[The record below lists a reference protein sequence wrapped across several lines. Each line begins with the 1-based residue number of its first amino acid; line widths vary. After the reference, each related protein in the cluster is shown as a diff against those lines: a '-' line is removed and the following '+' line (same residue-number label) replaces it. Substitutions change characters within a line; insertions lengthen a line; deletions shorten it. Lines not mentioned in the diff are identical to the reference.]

1 MKKRGK
7 PWGGEAL
14 EVAKPVSPPHTP
26 PLRARRCATSWSVL
40 IYRLSPVCCCIGG
53 VRLSRFFCSTGRESG
68 PRSGPVPWDMANR
81 RSLVYVH
88 HTPIGTIPTQPT
100 PKNTELFSIHCNIPQ
115 RRTATCPERGSARG
129 KSGLRNS
136 ERLSPSQTRPLPKC
150 LPEREPPTAQVSP
163 LKGKRP
169 LLKCPPE
176 REKPTAQVSPKKKNA
191 LRQERTSDARQC
203 TISGTIF
210 SLILSIVHS
219 LVYYKEHTS
228 NLLTLKSE
236 SVILWSS

>member
-26 PLRARRCATSWSVL
+26 PLRARRCATPWRVL

-53 VRLSRFFCSTGRESG
+53 VRLSRFF
-68 PRSGPVPWDMANR
+68 VPPDGKAARAAGLFPGIWQIGGVLF
-81 RSLVYVH
+81 SVH

-100 PKNTELFSIHCNIPQ
+100 PKNTESFPIHCNIPQ

-136 ERLSPSQTRPLPKC
+136 ERLSPSQTC
-150 LPEREPPTAQVSP
+150 
-163 LKGKRP
+163 P

-176 REKPTAQVSPKKKNA
+176 RETPTAQVSP
-191 LRQERTSDARQC
+191 
-203 TISGTIF
+203 
-210 SLILSIVHS
+210 
-219 LVYYKEHTS
+219 
-228 NLLTLKSE
+228 
-236 SVILWSS
+236 

>member
-1 MKKRGK
+1 MF
-7 PWGGEAL
+7 
-14 EVAKPVSPPHTP
+14 S
-26 PLRARRCATSWSVL
+26 
-40 IYRLSPVCCCIGG
+40 
-53 VRLSRFFCSTGRESG
+53 
-68 PRSGPVPWDMANR
+68 
-81 RSLVYVH
+81 VH

-100 PKNTELFSIHCNIPQ
+100 PKNTESFPIHCNIPQ

-136 ERLSPSQTRPLPKC
+136 ERLSPSQTC
-150 LPEREPPTAQVSP
+150 
-163 LKGKRP
+163 P

-176 REKPTAQVSPKKKNA
+176 RETPTAQVSPKKKNA